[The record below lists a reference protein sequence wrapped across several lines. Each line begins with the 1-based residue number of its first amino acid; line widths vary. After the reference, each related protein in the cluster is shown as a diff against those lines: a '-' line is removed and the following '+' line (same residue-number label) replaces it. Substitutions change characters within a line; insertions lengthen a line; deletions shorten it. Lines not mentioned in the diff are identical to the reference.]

1 MNKQKILKSTKKRL
15 FALGIAISVLASLTS
30 CGKSTAD
37 KNEAFTEDE
46 VVEGSRVQADWFDT
60 AIIYEVNVRQFT
72 EEGTFA
78 SFSEHLERLK
88 ELGVN
93 TLWFMPIYPISELN
107 KKGTLGS
114 YYSIRDYMNVNSE
127 FGTLDEFKELV
138 NTAHDMGFH
147 VILDWVANHT
157 GWDHTWITE
166 HPEYYA
172 KDENGEIIFPLDTDW
187 YDVAQLDYSNP
198 EMRSAMIE
206 CMKFWVKEVDIDGFR
221 CDYAQGVPVDFW
233 ETARTELDKIKP
245 VYMVAEDGTS
255 SDSLLNSAFD
265 SNYNFELYDGLKL
278 ASSVSNNADK
288 LEYFIDKD
296 LPYGA
301 AKMNFIDNHDKNTY
315 DGTLDER
322 FGNASLGAL
331 YTVIFTAEGLPLIY
345 SGNEEDTD
353 ISLEFFE
360 KDNICFGDYK
370 YSDLLSTLCLIKTSN
385 EPLYNGVAGG
395 NVRMIE
401 DDNKSVLA
409 YERVKNG
416 KKITVVVNLSDKE
429 QTVKYDKKISDGQI
443 LLHGDAE
450 GISDT
455 SGENDVKV
463 KNLNSLTAYEY
474 YIIVSLS

>member
-1 MNKQKILKSTKKRL
+1 MKFNIRKLVS
-15 FALGIAISVLASLTS
+15 LGLAISMALSMVA
-30 CGKSTAD
+30 CGKSDSNKQET
-37 KNEAFTEDE
+37 FVEDE
-46 VVEGSRVQADWFDT
+46 VVEGDRVQADWFDT
-60 AIIYEVNVRQFT
+60 AVIYEVNIRQYT
-72 EEGTFA
+72 EEGTFKA
-78 SFSEHLERLK
+78 FSEHLERLQS
-88 ELGVN
+88 LGVN

-114 YYSIRDYMNVNSE
+114 YYSIKDYTDINSE
-127 FGTLDEFKELV
+127 FGTMDDFKELV

-147 VILDWVANHT
+147 VIIDWVANHT

-166 HPEYYA
+166 HPEYYV
-172 KDENGEIIFPLDTDW
+172 KDENGDIIYPLDTDW

-198 EMRSAMIE
+198 DMRNAMIE
-206 CMKFWVKEVDIDGFR
+206 CMKFWVEEVDVDGFR
-221 CDYAQGVPVDFW
+221 CDYAQGVPIDFW
-233 ETARTELDKIKP
+233 ESARAELDKIKP
-245 VYMVAEDGTS
+245 IYMVAEDGTS
-255 SDSLLNSAFD
+255 SNSLLNSAFD
-265 SNYNFELYDGLKL
+265 SNYNFDLYDGLKL
-278 ASSVSNNADK
+278 ASSVSNSADK
-288 LEYFIDKD
+288 LEYYISSD

-322 FGNASLGAL
+322 FGNESLGAL

-360 KDNICFGDYK
+360 KDNINFRDYK
-370 YSDLLSTLCLIKTSN
+370 YTELISALCNIKTTY

-395 NVRMIE
+395 KVRIIE

-416 KKITVVVNLSDKE
+416 KKITVVVNLSDIE
-429 QTVKYDKKISDGQI
+429 QTVKYDKKLSSGKI
-443 LLHGDAE
+443 LLHGNSE
-450 GISDT
+450 GIIDA

-463 KNLNSLTAYEY
+463 KSLNNLSSYEY
-474 YIIVSLS
+474 YIILS

>member
-1 MNKQKILKSTKKRL
+1 MKFNMRRIA
-15 FALGIAISVLASLTS
+15 ALTLAASMALSIAA
-30 CGKSTAD
+30 CGKSD
-37 KNEAFTEDE
+37 SFTEDE
-46 VVEGSRVQADWFDT
+46 TVEGSRLQADWFDT
-60 AIIYEVNVRQFT
+60 AIIYEVNVRQYT
-72 EEGTFA
+72 EEGTFKA
-78 SFSEHLERLK
+78 FSEHLERLQD
-88 ELGVN
+88 LGVN

-114 YYSIRDYMNVNSE
+114 YYSIRDYKDINSE
-127 FGTLDEFKELV
+127 FGTFDDFRELV

-147 VILDWVANHT
+147 VIIDWVANHT

-172 KDENGEIIFPLDTDW
+172 KDENGEIISPLDTDW
-187 YDVAQLDYSNP
+187 YDVAQLDYANP
-198 EMRSAMIE
+198 DMRAAMID
-206 CMKFWVKEVDIDGFR
+206 CMKFWVEDVGIDGFR
-221 CDYAQGVPVDFW
+221 CDYAQGVPIDFW

-245 VYMVAEDGTS
+245 IYMVAEDGTS

-265 SNYNFELYDGLKL
+265 SNYNFDLYDGLKL

-360 KDNICFGDYK
+360 KDNIDFGDYK
-370 YSDLLSTLCLIKTSN
+370 YTDLLSALCHIKTSN
-385 EPLYNGVAGG
+385 EPLYNGIAGG
-395 NVRMIE
+395 KVRMIE
-401 DDNKSVLA
+401 DDNKSILA

-416 KKITVVVNLSDKE
+416 KKITVIVNLSDKE
-429 QTVKYDKKISDGQI
+429 QTVKYDKNISSGKI
-443 LLHGDAE
+443 LLHGDE
-450 GISDT
+450 NGLSDAT
-455 SGENDVKV
+455 GEKDVDVK
-463 KNLNSLTAYEY
+463 KLKTLTAYEY
-474 YIIVSLS
+474 YIILSE